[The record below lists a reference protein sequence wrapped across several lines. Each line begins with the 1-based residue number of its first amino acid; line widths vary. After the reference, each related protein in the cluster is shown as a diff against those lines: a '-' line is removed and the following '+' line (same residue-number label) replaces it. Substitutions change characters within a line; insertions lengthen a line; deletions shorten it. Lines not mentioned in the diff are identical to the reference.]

1 MHALLNNN
9 QPQDFGNLHAPGFNK
24 ITDDNKFGAGINYTI
39 AYAFHSG
46 LKKKKLK
53 LNRFFTKRELHK

>member
-9 QPQDFGNLHAPGFNK
+9 QPRDFGNLHAPGFNK

-39 AYAFHSG
+39 AYAFPFRF
-46 LKKKKLK
+46 KKEKSKA
-53 LNRFFTKRELHK
+53 E